1 LHCLP
6 LRAARQAAIV
16 EPRPEARD
24 RMRLPPFALERFFAR
39 HEFAARHLLCVSDCE
54 SMSVGELL
62 DMEPGASEEL
72 HRLRLGYTESP
83 GSPSLRAG
91 IARLYT
97 AVTPDDVLVTSGAE
111 EAIFLFMHAALSP
124 GDTII
129 VHQPCYQSLAEVARS
144 AGCRVVPWL
153 AREENGWAPDP
164 GELPRLAGPGARAVV
179 LNVPHNPTGYL
190 MPADL
195 FRQVVRFSEE
205 RGLVLFSDEVYR
217 GLESPPRESLPAAVD
232 LGASAVS
239 LGVMS
244 KTFGLPGLRIGWV
257 ATRNREVLRRMA
269 EIKDYT
275 TICASGPSELL
286 AEVALRHAR
295 ALARRSRRIIDDN
308 LVLLDALFARRA
320 DAFSWSRPA
329 AGPVGFP
336 RFLGGSVEELCR
348 GALEEEGVLL
358 APGRLFGDQGN
369 HFRVGFGR
377 SSLPAAL
384 AGLERFL
391 QRLPAG

>member
-1 LHCLP
+1 M
-6 LRAARQAAIV
+6 Q
-16 EPRPEARD
+16 
-24 RMRLPPFALERFFAR
+24 LPPFALERFFAR
-39 HEFAARHLLCVSDCE
+39 YEVAARHLLCVSDCE
-54 SMSVGELL
+54 SMTVGELL

-72 HRLRLGYTESP
+72 QRLRLGYTESP

-124 GDTII
+124 GDDLI
-129 VHQPCYQSLAEVARS
+129 VPQPCYQSLAEVARS
-144 AGCRVVPWL
+144 AACRVVPWL
-153 AREENGWAPDP
+153 AREENGWALDP
-164 GELPRLAGPGARAVV
+164 GELPRLAGPAARAVV

-190 MPADL
+190 MAPDL
-195 FRQVVRFSEE
+195 FRKVVRFADE

-217 GLESPPRESLPAAVD
+217 GLEGSPRETLPAAAD
-232 LGASAVS
+232 LSAAAVS

-244 KTFGLPGLRIGWV
+244 KTYGLSGLRIGWV
-257 ATRNREVLRRMA
+257 ATRNHEILRKMA

-286 AEVALRHAR
+286 AEVALRHAP
-295 ALARRSRRIIDDN
+295 ALARRSRQIIDDN

-320 DAFSWSRPA
+320 DALGWSRPA

-336 RFLGGSVEELCR
+336 RFLGGDVEELCT

-358 APGRLFGDQGN
+358 APGRLFADEGN
-369 HFRVGFGR
+369 HFRIGFGR

-384 AGLERFL
+384 AGLDRFL
-391 QRLPAG
+391 ERRPQR